1 MFVETGN
8 AETNNPKVIDL
19 TIEEP
24 EKVNVENLL
33 NNAIFQQRKT
43 MLDDTKTHF
52 FNQQSENIQWDKY
65 VTFDDDSF
73 FNSYPSVAF
82 AIRSRAFLNASNT
95 FCTVL

>member
-1 MFVETGN
+1 M
-8 AETNNPKVIDL
+8 

-33 NNAIFQQRKT
+33 NNAIFQKRKT

-52 FNQQSENIQWDKY
+52 FNQQSENIQWEKY

-73 FNSYPSVAF
+73 FNTYEVNNNLTTNDYTMYRIMKSICLNN
-82 AIRSRAFLNASNT
+82 AIYHKEDMGQ
-95 FCTVL
+95 VK